1 MADNVLEEEVA
12 RYVDAKQNGRHLL
25 DNSQNTYKKVR
36 TRDDNVYYACTQKKK
51 LGCNAT
57 AVVKGDRIVKKYGQ
71 HCHDT
76 NLVQKRVRE
85 QENMAI
91 AGASTNNTSP
101 WSVLGDLTVWENVH
115 KPVHGLPDRFL

>member
-36 TRDDNVYYACTQKKK
+36 TRDENVHYACTQKKK

-57 AVVKGDRIVKKYGQ
+57 AVVKGDRIVKSLWPALPRYKLSAKKGE
-71 HCHDT
+71 
-76 NLVQKRVRE
+76 R
-85 QENMAI
+85 
-91 AGASTNNTSP
+91 AGEHGHRRGINQQYLSMVCAGGSDS
-101 WSVLGDLTVWENVH
+101 LGEC
-115 KPVHGLPDRFL
+115 P